1 MERPPSCLFAAT
13 LALYADGGGSLT
25 STDAVVTFDLTRSI
39 VEDHS
44 IALSGN
50 LLGLDANRG
59 VDGRFYSQY
68 GIGHSIYNVPFYV
81 AGTAAQ
87 RLVGRRIGKPD
98 TLPKAAVALGSA
110 VAAAMPCCSCG
121 CSRSNWR
128 APRSALVA
136 AGSAALASPLW
147 PYSKFG
153 FSTALTAAI
162 LLGSAC
168 VLIEAA
174 DRESTRR
181 AAVAGTIVGF
191 GWLTRHEMALVLLP
205 YVSFLVLAARDCKT
219 RMVPGRRS

>member
-1 MERPPSCLFAAT
+1 M
-13 LALYADGGGSLT
+13 
-25 STDAVVTFDLTRSI
+25 TFDLTRSI

-59 VDGRFYSQY
+59 VDGRYYSQY

-87 RLVGRRIGKPD
+87 RLIGRRIGKPD

-110 VAAAMPCCSCG
+110 VAAAG
-121 CSRSNWR
+121 GR
-128 APRSALVA
+128 AARVA
-136 AGSAALASPLW
+136 AVATTWRDNRDGAGGGLERGAGVAVVAVFEVWIL
-147 PYSKFG
+147 Y
-153 FSTALTAAI
+153 ALTAAI

-174 DRESTRR
+174 ERESTRR
-181 AAVAGTIVGF
+181 AAVAGTIVAF

-205 YVSFLVLAARDCKT
+205 YVGVSRAR
-219 RMVPGRRS
+219 RPRSQSADGPRPAS